1 MSKKEKAR
9 NLILKE
15 VEAKKKVDFFLGSS
29 LREIPTEENNASV
42 IGMYCG
48 NVEEANGIL
57 HFLENAFSGKAFEV
71 EEIPIESP
79 KGDYLKGLSVVLC

>member
-9 NLILKE
+9 NLVLKE
-15 VEAKKKVDFFLGSS
+15 TKAQKRVDIFLGTT
-29 LREIPTEENNASV
+29 LRGIPTEENNASV

-48 NVEEANGIL
+48 NVEEANCIL

>member
-1 MSKKEKAR
+1 MSQKEKAR
-9 NLILKE
+9 NLILQE
-15 VEAKKKVDFFLGSS
+15 VEEKKKVDFFLGTT
-29 LREIPTEENNASV
+29 LRGIPIREKDASV

-71 EEIPIESP
+71 EEIPVESP